1 MVLLG
6 EQVINKIT
14 SAENNFRT
22 CSFLHRD
29 VIVKAYFLGSRV
41 SLGRWHLSQDMNNK
55 WLFPG
60 KVHFRQREEQRSWWG
75 RESVWIPT
83 WTSRVMKFKMWG
95 LVNVQGLLGITG
107 RPVGILGVGI
117 LSLTQPQV
125 QLGHHFHRVW
135 PVAHHCL
142 KWLPSPPCL
151 AASTG
156 RPRGWRKALKKYEV
170 LYNFQVVSLFENT
183 LPTVKGFGLW
193 RQQLPC
199 WSDFLRRAAVTPLG
213 LQMLCQVFQSQLI
226 TIK

>member
-125 QLGHHFHRVW
+125 QLGITSTVCDLWHIIVSSGSLLL
-135 PVAHHCL
+135 PA
-142 KWLPSPPCL
+142 WLPAPGDHVDEGRHLRNMKCCTIFRWYHYLKTRYPQLRDLDFGGSSYLVDQIFWGELQSPP
-151 AASTG
+151 
-156 RPRGWRKALKKYEV
+156 
-170 LYNFQVVSLFENT
+170 
-183 LPTVKGFGLW
+183 
-193 RQQLPC
+193 
-199 WSDFLRRAAVTPLG
+199 
-213 LQMLCQVFQSQLI
+213 
-226 TIK
+226 